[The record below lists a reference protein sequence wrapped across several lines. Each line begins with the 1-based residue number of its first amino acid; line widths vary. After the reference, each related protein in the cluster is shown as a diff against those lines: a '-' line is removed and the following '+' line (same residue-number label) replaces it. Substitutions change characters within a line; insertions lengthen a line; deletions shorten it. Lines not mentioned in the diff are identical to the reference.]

1 MSATRLTA
9 SIIVLA
15 AIAAG
20 LGYALTREPA
30 PAPETEAPAEASPA
44 ASSTPGDTAQQ
55 TMLEGVRGESGDY
68 DATLNVRMQEAAE
81 IYATEV
87 EAVIEAVDA
96 YAPEMRELSWDRVVD
111 ILGQLENWAGVIA
124 RSETHELTE
133 AQRARVAH
141 LRDRLSRQQ
150 RRLFPRL
157 RAGLRDV
164 ESFYDGVHCH
174 TTGDRDLVA
183 ICSAERFQRSNA
195 VRSFQYRT
203 RNLLRQMRFRQ
214 VVYQPH
220 AVTPTNFY
228 SDTFEPL
235 SDGAVVMWTPAGEY
249 REVG

>member
-1 MSATRLTA
+1 
-9 SIIVLA
+9 
-15 AIAAG
+15 
-20 LGYALTREPA
+20 
-30 PAPETEAPAEASPA
+30 
-44 ASSTPGDTAQQ
+44 D
-55 TMLEGVRGESGDY
+55 
-68 DATLNVRMQEAAE
+68 VRMQEAATL
-81 IYATEV
+81 YAAEV
-87 EAVIEAVDA
+87 EATIGAVDA
-96 YAPEMRELSWDRVVD
+96 YAPDLRALSWDRVVG
-111 ILGQLENWAGVIA
+111 ILGQLEDWAAIIA
-124 RSETHELTE
+124 RSETHELTDE
-133 AQRARVAH
+133 QRARVTY

-174 TTGDRDLVA
+174 TTGDRDLIAV
-183 ICSAERFQRSNA
+183 CSAERFQRSNE

-235 SDGAVVMWTPAGEY
+235 ADGMVVMWTPAGEY